1 MAGHHFNAIQPG
13 LVQAAG
19 SAGIAL
25 DDLVDHCLVQR
36 ARHHPEAFI
45 GHRGRRVGHR
55 QQAVR
60 RLHDLPPGVE
70 QLRQHHG
77 AVLMA
82 GLGKLAIAVD
92 TGIVGGHQH
101 MRGVAGAVMHPGHLQ
116 HDQAD
121 ATGGAGA
128 LVGDEL
134 VVDQV
139 VGRQAG
145 VVAGGHDAV
154 LQAFAADLQGFEQV
168 REGGLHTGGSGA
180 VLFLFFYES
189 VASVKNQLVFL
200 LVDD

>member
-77 AVLMA
+77 AVRVA
-82 GLGKLAIAVD
+82 GLGKLAVALD
-92 TGIVGGHQH
+92 AGIVSGH
-101 MRGVAGAVMHPGHLQ
+101 
-116 HDQAD
+116 
-121 ATGGAGA
+121 
-128 LVGDEL
+128 
-134 VVDQV
+134 
-139 VGRQAG
+139 
-145 VVAGGHDAV
+145 
-154 LQAFAADLQGFEQV
+154 
-168 REGGLHTGGSGA
+168 
-180 VLFLFFYES
+180 
-189 VASVKNQLVFL
+189 
-200 LVDD
+200 